1 MYGPIGD
8 AAMNSAGHVAFAGS
22 VVGISIPEFNGKA
35 IFQGPAGD
43 VHRVVRAGEAAPG
56 GGGTVFSDFG
66 NPSINEAAWLAF
78 TAILSGPGV
87 STANDR
93 GIWVR
98 DGAGQ
103 LHLIAR
109 EGNALDTGG
118 GTSRTILSLDMFE
131 GAAAGEDG
139 FASAFNNAGQVAFRA
154 TFTDGSSG
162 VFVASV
168 PEPAGGV
175 LLVGAALLCRRSR
188 FRRRA
193 K

>member
-1 MYGPIGD
+1 
-8 AAMNSAGHVAFAGS
+8 VR
-22 VVGISIPEFNGKA
+22 
-35 IFQGPAGD
+35 
-43 VHRVVRAGEAAPG
+43 RVVRAGEAAPG
-56 GGGTVFSDFG
+56 GGGAVFSDFG

-78 TAILSGPGV
+78 TATLSGPGV

-98 DGAGQ
+98 DSSGR
-103 LHLIAR
+103 LLLVAR

-118 GTSRTILSLDMFE
+118 GASRTILSLEMFE
-131 GAAAGEDG
+131 DAAAGEDG

-168 PEPAGGV
+168 PEPGGCA
-175 LLVGAALLCRRSR
+175 LLVVAAMFCRRGR
-188 FRRRA
+188 FRHYG